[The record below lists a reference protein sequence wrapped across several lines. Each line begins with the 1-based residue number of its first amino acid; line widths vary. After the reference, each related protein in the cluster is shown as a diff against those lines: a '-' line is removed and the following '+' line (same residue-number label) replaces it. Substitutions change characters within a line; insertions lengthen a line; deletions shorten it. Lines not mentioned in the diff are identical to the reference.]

1 MADATI
7 KKYQQFRGQP
17 RLPKFASPRRYDL
30 WLKPDLDACKF
41 SGSVD
46 IDVYVSSDTK
56 ILVLNAA
63 ELTFD
68 SNKYVQFKSPNEVLL
83 LLLP

>member
-1 MADATI
+1 M

-17 RLPKFASPRRYDL
+17 RLPKFASPKRYDL

-46 IDVYVSSDTK
+46 IDVDVISDTK
-56 ILVLNAA
+56 FLVLNAA

-68 SNKYVQFKSPNEVLL
+68 SSKSVQFKSSNKVLL
-83 LLLP
+83 LLML